1 MKPGHRNDAGRG
13 MGRGTGRGRGVS
25 LSRKAAALLGLV
37 LLWPMMAMAQ
47 AERPVQTATAQGA
60 EFRVLDKINGQVE
73 DLVLPSG
80 GAGVIWRMQV
90 ELGECRY
97 PVGNPSGDAYA
108 FVTLRLA
115 GQDEPVFRGWMIA
128 SSPALNALDHP
139 RYDVW
144 VIRCSTS

>member
-1 MKPGHRNDAGRG
+1 MRHRIRAAVLAAF
-13 MGRGTGRGRGVS
+13 MGLPAVAS
-25 LSRKAAALLGLV
+25 
-37 LLWPMMAMAQ
+37 AQ
-47 AERPVQTATAQGA
+47 MSQPVQTATAQGA

-80 GAGVIWRMQV
+80 GAGVVWRMQV

-108 FVTLRLA
+108 FVTLRVA
-115 GQDEPVFRGWMIA
+115 GQDEPLFRGWMIA